1 MLAISHLLL
10 QQKLPQGRVWKQLA
24 IYGLLNISIY
34 LGIYIVAMQHS
45 SAGIG
50 SLAIA
55 TNPVFISLISG
66 IYLKEKISRIT
77 IISLFIC
84 TAGIIL
90 ASYPLLQTSYVTA
103 SGLILLLISM
113 LSYSVSALYFSKKSW
128 EGMHI
133 LTINGWQTLFGGIF
147 LLPFFFFTYD
157 QDRNIFNSEMIGS
170 VLWLS
175 IVISIIAV
183 QLWLYLLKDN
193 PVKASFWLFLCPVF
207 GFIIAS
213 VILNEQITAYT
224 FAGILL
230 VLAGLYLVQ
239 RNKKKQ

>member
-1 MLAISHLLL
+1 LLISHFIL
-10 QQKLPQGRVWKQLA
+10 QQKLPKGILWKQLM

-34 LGIYIVAMQHS
+34 LGIYIVAMQHA

-66 IYLKEKISRIT
+66 IYLKEKISWVT
-77 IISLFIC
+77 IISLIIC
-84 TAGIIL
+84 SAGIVL
-90 ASYPLLQTSYVTA
+90 AAYPSLQTSYVTVT
-103 SGLILLLISM
+103 GLILLLISM

-147 LLPFFFFTYD
+147 LIPLFFLTYD
-157 QDRNIFNSEMIGS
+157 RNQNIFSSEMIGS
-170 VLWLS
+170 VVWLS
-175 IVISIIAV
+175 ITVSIIAV

-193 PVKASFWLFLCPVF
+193 PVRASFWLFLCPIF
-207 GFIIAS
+207 GFIIAAI
-213 VILNEQITAYT
+213 ILKEKITAHT

-230 VLAGLYLVQ
+230 VLTGLYLVQ
-239 RNKKKQ
+239 KNKKKQ